1 LCRSCFAMVNLIMVL
16 QQIKA
21 LGHLGSS
28 KVPPG
33 GFRGLL
39 LFFVDL
45 AVNIFVMILIILG
58 FIIFI
63 AINVVAKNNPVAAKF
78 TGAGRI
84 LGLVFVLL
92 GISSACVK
100 QIDAGEIGVKILFG
114 SIQNDIMGSGLH
126 FINPL
131 LDVKKLDVKTQNYTM
146 SGVNDE
152 GNKAGDDAIKVLTSD
167 GLEVTIDL
175 TVLYRVVGADAPR
188 LLRETG
194 DDYRDKIVRPITR
207 TKIRDNAV
215 YYQAVDLFGSKRDE
229 FQQRIYKTIED
240 DFKKRGLMLEQLLV
254 RNITLP
260 NSVKASIES
269 KINAEQDAKKMEFV
283 LQKEKQ
289 EAERKRVEA
298 QGIADYQ
305 KIINTGL
312 TDQQLQYEQIK
323 AMKELALSSNAK
335 VIVMGKGNTPL
346 IIDGKQ

>member
-1 LCRSCFAMVNLIMVL
+1 MLLIVL
-16 QQIKA
+16 GI
-21 LGHLGSS
+21 
-28 KVPPG
+28 
-33 GFRGLL
+33 
-39 LFFVDL
+39 
-45 AVNIFVMILIILG
+45 IILIVVTV
-58 FIIFI
+58 I
-63 AINVVAKNNPVAAKF
+63 AKTSAVASKF
-78 TGAGRI
+78 AGAGRI
-84 LGLVFVLL
+84 VALLFILL

-114 SIQNDIMGSGLH
+114 SIQNDVMGSGLH

-131 LDVKKLDVKTQNYTM
+131 LDVKNLDVKTQNYTM

-175 TVLYRVVGADAPR
+175 TVLYRVVGADAPK

-215 YYQAVDLFGSKRDE
+215 YYQAVDLFGAKRDE

-283 LQKEKQ
+283 LLKEKQ

-323 AMKELALSSNAK
+323 AMKELALSANAK

>member
-1 LCRSCFAMVNLIMVL
+1 MAF
-16 QQIKA
+16 
-21 LGHLGSS
+21 
-28 KVPPG
+28 
-33 GFRGLL
+33 
-39 LFFVDL
+39 
-45 AVNIFVMILIILG
+45 IILG
-58 FIIFI
+58 ILIFI
-63 AINVVAKNNPVAAKF
+63 GINAAAKNNPAAAKF
-78 TGAGRI
+78 IGTARI
-84 LGLVFVLL
+84 IALIFVGL
-92 GISSACVK
+92 GIITACVK

-114 SIQNDIMGSGLH
+114 SIQKDIMGSGLH

-131 LDVKKLDVKTQNYTM
+131 MDVKKLDVKTQNYTM
-146 SGVNDE
+146 SGVHDE
-152 GNKAGDDAIKVLTSD
+152 GNKVGDDAIKVLTSD

-175 TVLYRVVGADAPR
+175 TVLYRVVATDAPR
-188 LLRETG
+188 LLSETG

-240 DFKKRGLMLEQLLV
+240 DFRKRGLMLEQLLV

-283 LQKEKQ
+283 ILKERQ

-298 QGIADYQ
+298 QGISDYQ

-312 TDQQLQYEQIK
+312 TSQQLQYEQIK
-323 AMKELALSSNAK
+323 AMKEIALSPNSK
-335 VIVMGKGNTPL
+335 VIVLGKGNSPMIL
-346 IIDGKQ
+346 DGNTK

>member
-1 LCRSCFAMVNLIMVL
+1 
-16 QQIKA
+16 
-21 LGHLGSS
+21 
-28 KVPPG
+28 
-33 GFRGLL
+33 
-39 LFFVDL
+39 
-45 AVNIFVMILIILG
+45 MILIFLGIIL
-58 FIIFI
+58 FI
-63 AINVVAKNNPVAAKF
+63 VAKVVVKNNSALSKFEKVGKTISIVLVA
-78 TGAGRI
+78 
-84 LGLVFVLL
+84 L
-92 GISSACVK
+92 GIMNSCVK

-114 SIQNDIMGSGLH
+114 SIQKDVMLSGLH

-131 LDVKKLDVKTQNYTM
+131 LDVKNLDVKTQNYTM
-146 SGVNDE
+146 SGVHDE
-152 GNKAGDDAIKVLTSD
+152 GDKAGDDAIKVLTSD

-175 TVLYRVVGADAPR
+175 TVLFRVVSIDAPR
-188 LLRETG
+188 LLGETG
-194 DDYRDKIVRPITR
+194 ADYRDKIVRPITR

-323 AMKELALSSNAK
+323 AMQALALSPNAK
-335 VIVMGKGNTPL
+335 VIVMGKGNAPL
-346 IIDGKQ
+346 IIDGK

>member
-1 LCRSCFAMVNLIMVL
+1 MFLIV
-16 QQIKA
+16 I
-21 LGHLGSS
+21 
-28 KVPPG
+28 
-33 GFRGLL
+33 GFLL
-39 LFFVDL
+39 LIVT
-45 AVNIFVMILIILG
+45 AVVL
-58 FIIFI
+58 
-63 AINVVAKNNPVAAKF
+63 KNNPTLAKF
-78 TGAGRI
+78 KPIGRI
-84 LGLVFVLL
+84 AGFAFILL
-92 GISSACVK
+92 GILNSCVK
-100 QIDAGEIGVKILFG
+100 QIDAGEVGVKVLFG
-114 SIQNDIMGSGLH
+114 SIQNEVMGSGLH

-131 LDVKKLDVKTQNYTM
+131 LDVKKLDIKTQNYTM
-146 SGVNDE
+146 TGVNDE
-152 GNKAGDDAIKVLTSD
+152 GNQSADDAIRVLTSD

-175 TVLYRVVGADAPR
+175 TVLYRVISTDAPR

-215 YYQAVDLFGSKRDE
+215 YYQAVDLFGSKRDV
-229 FQQRIYKTIED
+229 FQQRIYKSIEE

-283 LQKEKQ
+283 LLKEKQ

-305 KIINTGL
+305 RIINTGL

-323 AMKELALSSNAK
+323 AMKELALSTNSK
-335 VIVMGKGNTPL
+335 VIVMGKGNTPI

>member
-1 LCRSCFAMVNLIMVL
+1 MFLIV
-16 QQIKA
+16 I
-21 LGHLGSS
+21 GII
-28 KVPPG
+28 V
-33 GFRGLL
+33 
-39 LFFVDL
+39 
-45 AVNIFVMILIILG
+45 LIITGIVVKNSPAMSKFKPIGRITG
-58 FIIFI
+58 FIFI
-63 AINVVAKNNPVAAKF
+63 
-78 TGAGRI
+78 
-84 LGLVFVLL
+84 LL
-92 GISSACVK
+92 GILSSCIK
-100 QIDAGEIGVKILFG
+100 QIDAGEVGVKVLFG
-114 SIQNDIMGSGLH
+114 SIQNDVMGSGLH
-126 FINPL
+126 FTNPL
-131 LDVKKLDVKTQNYTM
+131 LDVKKLDIKTQNYTM
-146 SGVNDE
+146 SGINDE
-152 GNKAGDDAIKVLTSD
+152 GEKGGDDAIRVLTSD

-175 TVLYRVVGADAPR
+175 TVLYRVVAADAPK

-215 YYQAVDLFGSKRDE
+215 YYQAVDLFGSKRDV
-229 FQQRIYKTIED
+229 FQQRIYKSIED

-283 LQKEKQ
+283 LLKEKQ

-305 KIINTGL
+305 RIINTGL

-323 AMKELALSSNAK
+323 AMKELALSNNAK
-335 VIVMGKGNTPL
+335 VIVMGKGNTPI

>member
-1 LCRSCFAMVNLIMVL
+1 MF
-16 QQIKA
+16 
-21 LGHLGSS
+21 
-28 KVPPG
+28 
-33 GFRGLL
+33 
-39 LFFVDL
+39 
-45 AVNIFVMILIILG
+45 LIILG
-58 FIIFI
+58 IIILVAASVALKGSPALEKFKPVGRLIGIIFI
-63 AINVVAKNNPVAAKF
+63 
-78 TGAGRI
+78 
-84 LGLVFVLL
+84 LV
-92 GISSACVK
+92 GIIFSSVK
-100 QIDAGEIGVKILFG
+100 QVEPGEVGVKILFG
-114 SIQNDIMGSGLH
+114 SIQDDVMQSGLH

-131 LDVKKLDVKTQNYTM
+131 LDVKMIDIKTQNYTM

-152 GNKAGDDAIKVLTSD
+152 GNKVGDDAIKVLTSD

-175 TVLYRVVGADAPR
+175 TVLYRVVSSDAPK

-194 DDYRDKIVRPITR
+194 NDYRDKIVRPITR

-215 YYQAVDLFGSKRDE
+215 YYQAVDLFGNKRDE
-229 FQQRIYKTIED
+229 FQARIYKSIEET
-240 DFKKRGLMLEQLLV
+240 FKTRGLMLEQLLV

-260 NSVKASIES
+260 NSVKSAIES

-305 KIINTGL
+305 RIINTGL

-323 AMKELALSSNAK
+323 AMKELALSANAK
-335 VIVMGKGNTPL
+335 VIVMGKGNTPI